1 MKKDQTIGIIGF
13 GNMGRAL
20 GSILALHHWKVFIYD
35 TQKAKYKKAKNVYPC
50 RTASEV
56 IEKVPAV
63 IVAIK
68 PQDIPGFLSQREV
81 RTALEN
87 TRPLVI
93 SIVAGVSTL
102 SYEKKI
108 KKIKIVRVMP
118 NLGALC
124 GQAVSFLCAGKN
136 AQRKDLVF
144 TRNIFNR
151 VGDVYMISE
160 SLLDKVTAISGSGP
174 GYVFYFMDC
183 LYRSALKL
191 GFSRVLARAMV
202 ARTFSGACAL
212 AENRKDDFKALVEQV
227 ASKGG
232 TTQAALK
239 VFKQN
244 NFERLMANAVA
255 SAFRRA
261 RQLSNLKR

>member
-1 MKKDQTIGIIGF
+1 MKKNQSIGIIGS

-20 GSILALHHWKVFIYD
+20 AGVLASQRWKVFIYD
-35 TQKAKYKKAKNVYPC
+35 IKKAKYKKAKNVYPC

-63 IVAIK
+63 IIAIK
-68 PQDIPGFLSQREV
+68 PQDIPGFLLQSAV
-81 RTALEN
+81 RTTFEN

-93 SIVAGVSTL
+93 SIAAGVST
-102 SYEKKI
+102 SCYEKKI
-108 KKIKIVRVMP
+108 KRIKIVRVMP

-136 AQRKDLVF
+136 VRRKDVAF
-144 TRNIFNR
+144 ARNIFHR
-151 VGDVYMISE
+151 VGDVYVISE
-160 SLLDKVTAISGSGP
+160 SMLDKVTAISGSGP

-183 LYRSALKL
+183 LFRSALKL

-212 AENRKDDFKALVEQV
+212 AEHRKDDFKTLVEQV

-232 TTQAALK
+232 TTRAALD
-239 VFKQN
+239 VFAQN
-244 NFERLMANAVA
+244 KFEMLMANAVA
-255 SAFRRA
+255 SAYRRA
-261 RQLSNLKR
+261 RQLSNIKR